1 MEMIIIVNSFKSSYC
16 IIGTHVYDE
25 AVVKHI

>member
-1 MEMIIIVNSFKSSYC
+1 MEMIIIVYRFKSSYC
-16 IIGTHVYDE
+16 IDTHVYDE